1 VTSLAPLATWLSALP
16 VLLAAAAVTWAVSV
30 IRRNVTIVDTLWPLL
45 FVMAAIVYAAVV
57 PGTGTR
63 AILLLVL
70 VSAWGVRLAVYLAWR
85 NRGHEEDRRYRAIRE
100 RNEPNFALKSLYL
113 IFGFQALLAW
123 IISLPIAGAITGT
136 GPLGALDVLGVILWT
151 VGLVFEAG
159 GDWQLARF
167 KRDPANAGRVMDRG
181 LWRYT
186 RHPNYFG
193 DFCVWWGF
201 YLIALSAGAWW
212 SIPGPL
218 IMSFLLLRFSGVR
231 LLESDIG
238 ERRPDYAAYV
248 RRTNAF
254 FPGPRR
260 D

>member
-1 VTSLAPLATWLSALP
+1 MVELASWLTALP
-16 VLLAAAAVTWAVSV
+16 VLLAAAALTWAVSV
-30 IRRNVTIVDTLWPLL
+30 MQRNVTIVDTLWPVL
-45 FVMAAIVYAAVV
+45 FILAAVTYAAAG
-57 PGTGTR
+57 PAGPR
-63 AILLLVL
+63 AWLLVAL
-70 VSAWGVRLAVYLAWR
+70 AGLWGARLTIYLAWR
-85 NRGHEEDRRYRAIRE
+85 NFGHDEDRRYRAIRQ

-113 IFGFQALLAW
+113 IFGFQAVLAW
-123 IISLPIAGAITGT
+123 VISLPLAGAAAGDS
-136 GPLGALDVLGVILWT
+136 PLGWLDAAGVAAWL

-167 KRDPANAGRVMDRG
+167 KRDPANAGQVMDRG

-201 YLIALSAGAWW
+201 YLMALAAGAWW
-212 SIPGPL
+212 TIVGPL

-231 LLESDIG
+231 LLERDIG
-238 ERRPDYAAYV
+238 ERRPAYAEYV
-248 RRTNAF
+248 RRTNSF
-254 FPGPRR
+254 FPGPRK

>member
-1 VTSLAPLATWLSALP
+1 MVELASWLTALP
-16 VLLAAAAVTWAVSV
+16 VLLAAAAITWAVSV
-30 IRRNVTIVDTLWPLL
+30 MQRNVTIVDTLWPVL
-45 FVMAAIVYAAVV
+45 FILAAVTYAAAG
-57 PGTGTR
+57 PAGPR
-63 AILLLVL
+63 AWLLVAL
-70 VSAWGVRLAVYLAWR
+70 VGLWGARLAIYLAWR
-85 NRGHEEDRRYRAIRE
+85 NFGHDEDRRYQAIRQ

-113 IFGFQALLAW
+113 IFGFQAVLAW
-123 IISLPIAGAITGT
+123 VISLPLAGAAAGHS
-136 GPLGALDVLGVILWT
+136 PLGWLDAAGVAAWA

-167 KRDPANAGRVMDRG
+167 KRDPANAGQVMDRG

-201 YLIALSAGAWW
+201 YLMAFAAGAWW
-212 SIPGPL
+212 SIVGPL
-218 IMSFLLLRFSGVR
+218 MMSFLLLRFSGVR
-231 LLESDIG
+231 LLERDIG
-238 ERRPDYAAYV
+238 ERRPAYAEYV

-254 FPGPRR
+254 FPGPRK